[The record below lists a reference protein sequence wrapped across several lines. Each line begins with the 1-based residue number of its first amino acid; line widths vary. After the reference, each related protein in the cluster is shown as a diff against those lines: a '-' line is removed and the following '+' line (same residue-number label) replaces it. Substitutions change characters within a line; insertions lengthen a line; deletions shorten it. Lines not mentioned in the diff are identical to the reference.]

1 MKNKCS
7 NYFRIFAYYILK
19 WSMAFRFNLFST
31 PQHHRVFNYQPVF
44 YDPEKERLKEK
55 LKKVTAE
62 RELKEAQEAEL
73 NEPSKD
79 YAPGSL
85 IYGSLRDG
93 AYKRTK
99 SEGGALLRIAKYVM
113 FLALAGL
120 LYYFAKYF
128 ILMMA

>member
-1 MKNKCS
+1 
-7 NYFRIFAYYILK
+7 
-19 WSMAFRFNLFST
+19 MAFRFNLFST

-55 LKKVTAE
+55 LRKVTAE

-73 NEPSKD
+73 KEPSKD

>member
-1 MKNKCS
+1 
-7 NYFRIFAYYILK
+7 
-19 WSMAFRFNLFST
+19 MAFRFNLFST
-31 PQHHRVFNYQPVF
+31 PQHHRVFNYQPVY

-55 LKKVTAE
+55 LKRVSAE
-62 RELKEAQEAEL
+62 RELREARDAGQ
-73 NEPSKD
+73 SKD
-79 YAPGSL
+79 YTPGSL

-113 FLALAGL
+113 FVALAGL
-120 LYYFAKYF
+120 LYYFSKYF